1 MVEMTEVDE
10 IPVEALRSSAASDW
24 DVDSA
29 APAAGLWTGAATL
42 RYARQML
49 MEQLRAVLPI
59 AVFLVGYQR
68 LVLQIWPT
76 NPWALAGGIAAA
88 VLGLAIFMEGLKFG
102 LVRTRHDR
110 PTGANTHRMARLTC
124 VRPPQMPLGEAVG
137 VAMARR
143 LGRVGILALAC
154 ALGVLVTLAEPAI
167 GSARPRRRAPVPPRG
182 ESAVLCGRT
191 LKEAAKLV
199 DVEKA
204 PYLYATMNLWTNYL
218 QLTIGLGVGLA
229 SSTGMLRS
237 IFGWSL
243 KPLIYALVPFTMLLT
258 CAICFFTDMEEMV
271 GLAWCVHFL
280 VRPVCGS
287 RYLINLLMSVKKQSL
302 RQGLRRRDDWPGD
315 GAADARGRRGRG

>member
-1 MVEMTEVDE
+1 MLESTN
-10 IPVEALRSSAASDW
+10 W

-110 PTGANTHRMARLTC
+110 PTGANTHRIRLARLTC

-143 LGRVGILALAC
+143 LG
-154 ALGVLVTLAEPAI
+154 
-167 GSARPRRRAPVPPRG
+167 
-182 ESAVLCGRT
+182 
-191 LKEAAKLV
+191 
-199 DVEKA
+199 
-204 PYLYATMNLWTNYL
+204 
-218 QLTIGLGVGLA
+218 Q
-229 SSTGMLRS
+229 SS
-237 IFGWSL
+237 
-243 KPLIYALVPFTMLLT
+243 ALVMT
-258 CAICFFTDMEEMV
+258 IIRKMV
-271 GLAWCVHFL
+271 ALHSAK
-280 VRPVCGS
+280 R
-287 RYLINLLMSVKKQSL
+287 
-302 RQGLRRRDDWPGD
+302 
-315 GAADARGRRGRG
+315 AT